1 MRYLVSG
8 SQMKHID
15 RYTIEKIGIPSM
27 VLMERAALA
36 VAEETM
42 ARALKMD
49 FGICAGN
56 ENYTACADNSNP
68 DIWSANKKSAT
79 GSASEVS
86 VNCLSTEK
94 SGTSPNTANTL
105 TMPSNEKLSAWSATG
120 KPSNYPAT
128 GKPAFLSKPA
138 NDGTRPDQIWVVCGI
153 GNNGADG
160 IATARILHLKGYQV
174 TVLLCGNQDHGTED
188 YHRQLSIAVALEVP
202 VIGYEDFIPGRCDI
216 IIDGIFGVG
225 LNKNIT
231 GEYAKV
237 IEMLESRHAREVI
250 AIDIPSGIHSD
261 TGAVM
266 GIGLKATV
274 TITFGYEKLGT
285 VLYPGKSYSNEV
297 KIAEI
302 GFPEVSYLNSLNQR
316 ENHLRQYYTYGIE
329 DAGRM
334 PIRPSYANKGTFGK
348 VLVVAGS
355 KNMSGAAYLSAL
367 AAYRIGAGLVKIFTI
382 EENRSILQ
390 QLLPEAIMVTYEPYE
405 AWNRVKEQVRNACEW
420 AEAIVLGP
428 GMGREPYVEELV
440 KEVLVYSYVPII
452 IDADG
457 LNAIAANEN
466 LTQYYTEN
474 IIITPH
480 IGEMARLTGTY
491 VDQIKKNLI
500 ETAAAYSSRYGI
512 TCVLKDAVTV
522 VAEKDG
528 QIYLNTS
535 GNSAM
540 AKAGSGDVLTGAIA
554 GLLVQGKDNWDGT
567 VLGVYLHGL
576 AGDRCRKR
584 FGAHGLLARELANEL
599 MNYEGLK

>member
-8 SQMKHID
+8 SQMKQID

-42 ARALKMD
+42 TRALKMD
-49 FGICAGN
+49 FGLCP
-56 ENYTACADNSNP
+56 ERKNYAACADNSNS
-68 DIWSANKKSAT
+68 DRWTANKKSA
-79 GSASEVS
+79 VW
-86 VNCLSTEK
+86 L
-94 SGTSPNTANTL
+94 ANEEPA
-105 TMPSNEKLSAWSATG
+105 TMPSNEKPAAWSSAENPT
-120 KPSNYPAT
+120 PLPVPE
-128 GKPAFLSKPA
+128 KPAICPSTQNPASRSKSP
-138 NDGTRPDQIWVVCGI
+138 NGGMRPDQIWAVCGT

-160 IATARILHLKGYQV
+160 IAAARMLHLKGYQV
-174 TVLLCGNQDHGTED
+174 TVLLCGNQDHGTEE
-188 YHRQLSIAVALEVP
+188 YHRQLSIAMALKVP

-216 IIDGIFGVG
+216 IIDGLFGVG
-225 LNKNIT
+225 LDRNIT

-274 TITFGYEKLGT
+274 TVTFGYEKLGT
-285 VLYPGKSYSNEV
+285 VLYPGKSYSGQV

-302 GFPEVSYLNSLNQR
+302 GFPEVSYLNSLDR
-316 ENHLRQYYTYGIE
+316 GENHLRQYYTYGIE
-329 DAGRM
+329 DIARM
-334 PIRPSYANKGTFGK
+334 PVRPSYANKGTFGK

-355 KNMSGAAYLSAL
+355 KSMSGAAYLSAL
-367 AAYRIGAGLVKIFTI
+367 AAYRMGAGLVKIFTV

-390 QLLPEAIMVTYEPYE
+390 QQLPEAIMETYEPYDTWDR
-405 AWNRVKEQVRNACEW
+405 AKEQVRNACEW
-420 AEAIVLGP
+420 ADVIVLGP
-428 GMGREPYVEELV
+428 GMGRDSYVEELV
-440 KEVLVYSYVPII
+440 KEVLVYAYVPII

-480 IGEMARLTGTY
+480 IGEMARLTGTD
-491 VDQIKKNLI
+491 VEEIKKNLI
-500 ETAAAYSSRYGI
+500 ETAAAYSIRYGI

-535 GNSAM
+535 GSSAM

-554 GLLVQGKDNWDGT
+554 GLLVQGKENWDGT
-567 VLGVYLHGL
+567 ILGVYLHGL

-584 FGAHGLLARELANEL
+584 LGTHGLLARELANEL
-599 MNYEGLK
+599 TNYESLKY

>member
-8 SQMKHID
+8 SQMKQID
-15 RYTIEKIGIPSM
+15 RYTIDQIGIPSM
-27 VLMERAALA
+27 VLMERAAMA

-42 ARALKMD
+42 ARAIRGD
-49 FGICAGN
+49 FGICT
-56 ENYTACADNSNP
+56 EEMPWT
-68 DIWSANKKSAT
+68 
-79 GSASEVS
+79 ASENIGTQLTNS
-86 VNCLSTEK
+86 GPETSTAGEK
-94 SGTSPNTANTL
+94 ACPV
-105 TMPSNEKLSAWSATG
+105 NEKMAAHR
-120 KPSNYPAT
+120 PNYD
-128 GKPAFLSKPA
+128 K
-138 NDGTRPDQIWVVCGI
+138 RPDQIWAVCGT

-160 IATARILHLKGYQV
+160 IAAARMLHLQGYQV
-174 TVLLCGNQDHGTED
+174 TVLLCGNREHGTEE
-188 YHRQLSIAVALEVP
+188 YRRQLSIAKALKVP
-202 VIGYEDFIPGRCDI
+202 VIWYDDFIPGSCDV

-225 LNKNIT
+225 LDRNVT

-274 TITFGYEKLGT
+274 TVTFGYEKLGT
-285 VLYPGKSYSNEV
+285 VLYPGKDYSKEV
-297 KIAEI
+297 KIAKI
-302 GFPEVSYLNSLNQR
+302 GFPEVSYQNSLGQG
-316 ENHLRQYYTYGIE
+316 ENRLRQYYTYGIE
-329 DAGRM
+329 DTARM
-334 PIRPSYANKGTFGK
+334 PVRPAYANKGTFGK

-355 KNMSGAAYLSAL
+355 KNMSGAACLSAL
-367 AAYRIGAGLVKIFTI
+367 AAYRMGAGLVKIFTV
-382 EENRSILQ
+382 EENRNILQ
-390 QLLPEAIMVTYEPYE
+390 QQLPEAIMETYEPYE
-405 AWNRVKEQVRNACEW
+405 AWDKAKQQIRDACDW
-420 AEAIVLGP
+420 AGVIVLGP

-440 KEVLVYSYVPII
+440 RAVLVYAYVPII

-457 LNAIAANEN
+457 LNAIASNES

-480 IGEMARLTGTY
+480 VGEMARLTNTG
-491 VDQIKKNLI
+491 VEEIKENLT
-500 ETAAAYSSRYGI
+500 EAAAAYSSRYGI

-522 VAEKDG
+522 VAEKEG

-554 GLLVQGKDNWDGT
+554 GLLAQGEDSWDGT

-584 FGAHGLLARELANEL
+584 LGAHGLLARELANEL
-599 MNYEGLK
+599 GNEPA